1 MGTVLPPWAGIH
13 MSPVHQ
19 LGAVKMRPVLGQ
31 DFSNKRQRGCG
42 TGARQGSLER
52 SAKSSVCLKGASW
65 RNSSA
70 L

>member
-1 MGTVLPPWAGIH
+1 MGTVPPPWAGIH

-19 LGAVKMRPVLGQ
+19 LGAVKRGRSWDEILAIKDKEDVEPELG
-31 DFSNKRQRGCG
+31 KEALRG
-42 TGARQGSLER
+42 L
-52 SAKSSVCLKGASW
+52 AKSSVCLKGASW